1 MKVITEFIIR
11 GVIALLLKRNLIPR
25 FKKRGVA
32 RKQGTNMTKCFTSK
46 IEGQDD

>member
-1 MKVITEFIIR
+1 MKVIMEFIIR
-11 GVIALLLKRNLIPR
+11 GVIALLL
-25 FKKRGVA
+25 KKRGVA